1 VSGRFLDSKTKQKIR
16 TRKWKQRLA
25 KKVISKWII
34 GVLVT
39 AVILLNVFSHIL
51 QIVHYS
57 GDSMEPNLSNRQ
69 TLILLKTQ
77 DVERGDIIAF
87 YFNNQI
93 LVRRVICDGGNQI
106 SVETDGTVLINAAPI
121 MEEYLTALSIGQ
133 CNITFPYL
141 VPKDHL
147 FVMGDNRAVSMDSR
161 LKEIGSVPLD
171 RVIGKVLLAI

>member
-1 VSGRFLDSKTKQKIR
+1 
-16 TRKWKQRLA
+16 
-25 KKVISKWII
+25 
-34 GVLVT
+34 
-39 AVILLNVFSHIL
+39 
-51 QIVHYS
+51 
-57 GDSMEPNLSNRQ
+57 MEQNLCHRQ

>member
-1 VSGRFLDSKTKQKIR
+1 MSGKFLDDKVKQKIR
-16 TRKWKQRLA
+16 TRKRKQRIVKNA
-25 KKVISKWII
+25 ISKWMI
-34 GVLVT
+34 GILV
-39 AVILLNVFSHIL
+39 ASVILLNVFSHIL

-69 TLILLKTQ
+69 TLLLVKTQ

-106 SVETDGTVLINAAPI
+106 SVESDGTVLINAAPI
-121 MEEYLTALSIGQ
+121 REEYLTAASIGQ
-133 CNITFPYL
+133 CNITFPYH
-141 VPKDHL
+141 VPNDHF
-147 FVMGDNRAVSMDSR
+147 FVMGDNRAISMDSR
-161 LKEIGSVPLD
+161 LKEIGPVPQD